1 MLGPPASCVNICPV
15 NLELALW
22 QWSNAV
28 QITSLL
34 MIAVFFAVLR
44 RSVRRAEMRWWVYAW
59 SADFVAIA
67 VSLGFWYLRSSSAG
81 APPPAPIYLQI
92 VRLLYSAPKTLFLL
106 LLLRGAWAL
115 RGRTFRVL
123 RPPYTAIAVAALSLT
138 MAFALPGGVDTLGI
152 AETLVIAVALGA
164 TSIGLGRGQGG
175 LTWLR
180 VGFAARALLAL
191 GECIGY
197 AMNIAPSW
205 QLPLNLRAHVGT
217 FLAVHSS
224 FDTGAEWL
232 IALGCVIATL
242 DRTQRR
248 LRQSN
253 SELLM
258 AQEELRRLVDRDP
271 LTALSNRRA
280 LPEVFRAVQPLG
292 ATLVFFDL
300 NGFKRINDEHGH
312 QAGDDCLKRF
322 AAGLLD
328 SFRPQD
334 AVVRYAGDEFLVVAS
349 GLTAAAVEERV
360 DGLRAKL
367 RAVPRVAI
375 AFSYGT
381 SQLEA
386 GGQPEAALRA
396 ADEAMYRAKAEAVS
410 LG

>member
-1 MLGPPASCVNICPV
+1 M

-28 QITSLL
+28 QITSVL

-59 SADFVAIA
+59 SADFAAEA
-67 VSLGFWYLRSSSAG
+67 VTLTFWYLQSRSSG
-81 APPPAPIYLQI
+81 VPAPPAWRFL
-92 VRLLYSAPKTLFLL
+92 VRVLYVGSKTLFLL
-106 LLLRGAWAL
+106 MLLRGTWTL
-115 RGRTFRVL
+115 RGRTPWLLQPRH
-123 RPPYTAIAVAALSLT
+123 TAAALAAFTVFSCLLLT
-138 MAFALPGGVDTLGI
+138 SVDLIGI
-152 AETLVIAVALGA
+152 GETTVIALALGA
-164 TSIGLGRGQGG
+164 TSLALGSDAESAF
-175 LTWLR
+175 TWLR

-191 GECIGY
+191 GELVGY
-197 AMNIAPSW
+197 SMNIAPGW
-205 QLPLNLRAHVGT
+205 QLPFNLRAHLGT

-253 SELLM
+253 AELVA
-258 AQEELRRLVDRDP
+258 AQEDLRRLVDRDA

-280 LPEVFRAVQPLG
+280 LPEVFRAVQPQG
-292 ATLVFFDL
+292 ATIVFFDL
-300 NGFKRINDEHGH
+300 DGFKRINDEYGH

-322 AAGLLD
+322 AAALLE

-349 GLTAAAVEERV
+349 GLTDSSVQERI
-360 DGLRAKL
+360 DRLRARL
-367 RAVPRVAI
+367 RAAPRAEIAI
-375 AFSYGT
+375 AFSHGT
-381 SQLEA
+381 AQLAA
-386 GGQPEAALRA
+386 GGQPDAAVRA
-396 ADEAMYRAKAEAVS
+396 ADEAMYRAKAESVAA
-410 LG
+410 L